1 MLFEVGKDTS
11 MIKIN
16 CFVSIVSE
24 ARLRGKI
31 RRITDA
37 LEADPVD
44 VATLKHLA
52 ISADGLITVDLRSKV
67 WTKLLNVNAHEL
79 SRDQSSKK
87 KGLCTNTKVMVF
99 NGRIFILS

>member
-1 MLFEVGKDTS
+1 ML
-11 MIKIN
+11 N
-16 CFVSIVSE
+16 CFVSLVSE

-52 ISADGLITVDLRSKV
+52 ISADGLITIDLRSKV
-67 WTKLLNVNAHEL
+67 WTKLLNVNACEL

-87 KGLCTNTKVMVF
+87 KGMCTNTIIMVS
-99 NGRIFILS
+99 GARVCILS